1 MPPCPLTL
9 PIPKMFRK
17 PALLCSLLCLSL
29 SKLLGSEIIEISASA
44 SQSGNGP
51 DHAIDGSANSRW
63 SSEGKD
69 QWLQLK
75 LDKKATFSS
84 FEAGFS
90 RGSRNYE
97 FSVLTSM
104 DGKKWNEAYKGKSP
118 GKGDRITKYETPES
132 SALFIRFVS
141 RGNNEN
147 KWVNLHTFRIKGIPV
162 SKKLAK
168 ALAIRHSDD
177 EGTVCCK

>member
-1 MPPCPLTL
+1 MLT
-9 PIPKMFRK
+9 IPKMFRK
-17 PALLCSLLCLSL
+17 LALLCSLLCLFL

-51 DHAIDGSANSRW
+51 EHAIDGSANSRW

-75 LDKKATFSS
+75 LTKKATFST

-97 FSVLTSM
+97 FSVQASM
-104 DGKKWNEAYKGKSP
+104 DGKKWNEIYKGKIRL
-118 GKGDRITKYETPES
+118 KGDRMVHFEDKEKS
-132 SALFIRFVS
+132 SYKIEL
-141 RGNNEN
+141 NNYN
-147 KWVNLHTFRIKGIPV
+147 KLYLR
-162 SKKLAK
+162 
-168 ALAIRHSDD
+168 
-177 EGTVCCK
+177 